1 MDAKSEVESLFRR
14 RGYKRFP
21 ISLVALAIFL
31 FSFVYLM
38 EISLSETIY
47 AFAEAHARWMATEII
62 NKTISEKVVP
72 NVSYTDLI
80 KPERNFQNE
89 IVFLQINMS
98 KVNQITSEA
107 ILEIQKSLEQLN
119 NEQYKIPLGQ
129 ALGLKLLANLG
140 PKFTLTLLP
149 VGTVEANITDD
160 FQEAGINQ
168 TRHRI
173 FLTVKSTVKVVIPLI
188 SEAIPIETKVPL
200 ADAIIVGRVPN
211 TYLNFGKQLNKI
223 EDTLEP

>member
-1 MDAKSEVESLFRR
+1 MFRR
-14 RGYKRFP
+14 RGFKRFP
-21 ISLVALAIFL
+21 ISLIALLIFL
-31 FSFVYLM
+31 FSFIYLV
-38 EISLSETIY
+38 EASLSETIY
-47 AFAEAHARWMATEII
+47 AFAEAQARWTATEII
-62 NKTISEKVVP
+62 NKAISEKVVP

-80 KPERNFQNE
+80 KPERNVQDE

-98 KVNQITSEA
+98 KVNRVTSEA

-119 NEQYKIPLGQ
+119 NEKYKIPLGQ
-129 ALGLKLLANLG
+129 VLGLKLLANLG

-149 VGTVEANITDD
+149 VGTVEATITDD

-173 FLTVKSTVKVVIPLI
+173 YLTVKSTVRVIIPLI
-188 SEAIPIETKVPL
+188 NETVSVETKVPL

-211 TYLNFGKQLNKI
+211 TYLNFGKQINVEDIINKGFQQ
-223 EDTLEP
+223 

>member
-1 MDAKSEVESLFRR
+1 
-14 RGYKRFP
+14 
-21 ISLVALAIFL
+21 
-31 FSFVYLM
+31 M

-129 ALGLKLLANLG
+129 ALGLKLLAHLG

>member
-1 MDAKSEVESLFRR
+1 METLLRR

-21 ISLVALAIFL
+21 IFLIALFTFL
-31 FSFVYLM
+31 FSFIYLV
-38 EISLSETIY
+38 EVSLSETIY
-47 AFAEAHARWMATEII
+47 TFAEAHARWTATEII
-62 NKTISEKVVP
+62 NKAISEKVVP

-80 KPERNFQNE
+80 KPERNIQNE

-119 NEQYKIPLGQ
+119 NEKYKIPLGQ
-129 ALGLKLLANLG
+129 VLGLKLLANVG

-149 VGTVEANITDD
+149 LGTVEAKISDD
-160 FQEAGINQ
+160 FQDAGINQ

-173 FLTVKSTVKVVIPLI
+173 YLTVKSTVKVVIPLVN
-188 SEAIPIETKVPL
+188 EAIPVETKVPL

-211 TYLNFGKQLNKI
+211 TYFNFGKQLNA
-223 EDTLEP
+223 EDIINKGFQQ